1 GGWPYTCFTS
11 PRWRNRIRWKSRNG
25 PAFKTSCRGR
35 RETNLCCKFWDYPGE
50 ILLIILWMSYFL
62 YPQLARLP
70 AAAETVSQQK
80 KGQNFSRVISK
91 FTSRDSVI
99 ITPC

>member
-1 GGWPYTCFTS
+1 MTCSSQASASKAS
-11 PRWRNRIRWKSRNG
+11 PKVWKI
-25 PAFKTSCRGR
+25 
-35 RETNLCCKFWDYPGE
+35 DYPGE

-70 AAAETVSQQK
+70 AAAKTVSQQK
-80 KGQNFSRVISK
+80 KGQNSSRVISK